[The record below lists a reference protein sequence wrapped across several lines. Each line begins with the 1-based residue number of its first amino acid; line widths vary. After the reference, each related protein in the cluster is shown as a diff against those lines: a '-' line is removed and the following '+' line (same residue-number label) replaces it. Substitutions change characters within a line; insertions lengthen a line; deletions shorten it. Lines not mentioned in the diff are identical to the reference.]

1 MKVKDFITLLQTLP
15 QDDELLFEGHYD
27 EILGDQYHGD
37 MPSISYQNV
46 YVSKSKTGDLSY
58 QSDISNYRTGD
69 VKQMLVLSYTNDEP
83 YLYLVKHTEDE
94 V

>member
-15 QDDELLFEGHYD
+15 QDEELLFDGHYD

-37 MPSISYQNV
+37 MPSISYEDV
-46 YVSKSKTGDLSY
+46 YVSKSKAGYTSY
-58 QSDISNYRTGD
+58 QSSISNSRTGD
-69 VKQMLVLSYTNDEP
+69 VKRMLVLTYTNDQP
-83 YLYLVKHTEDE
+83 HLYLNKGSADE